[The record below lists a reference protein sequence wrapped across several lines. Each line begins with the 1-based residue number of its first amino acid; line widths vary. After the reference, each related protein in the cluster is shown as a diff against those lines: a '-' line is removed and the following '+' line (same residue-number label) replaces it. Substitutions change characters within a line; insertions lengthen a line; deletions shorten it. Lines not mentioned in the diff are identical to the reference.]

1 MDNFDALIIG
11 TGTAGQTAAYE
22 LAAEGYRVAIA
33 ESSSTP
39 GGVCALHGC
48 QAKKWFYETMEIVAR
63 SKHLLNKGITAL
75 PRTSW
80 EQILVEKNKFT
91 EKVPGGTIRG
101 LKGHGITYLPGSARF
116 ADPHTV
122 EVDGQ
127 GIRAG
132 NFVIATGA
140 RPRDLGIEGAELIS
154 TSNDFLQLERLPS
167 RIGFIGGGFISFEF
181 AHFAAH
187 LGDPGIKIGILEAS
201 DRPLGPFDADMVEQ
215 LVQASAAEGIA
226 VDTGVSLSAL
236 ERTASGIVLHRK
248 NGDDIEVDLVVNGA
262 GRQAN
267 IDSLRLDVAGVQ
279 HSSRGIA
286 VNSSMQSSAAHI
298 FAVGDCAATLQL
310 ARVADMEAKTA
321 AAAISALR
329 DGEQLPQIDYA
340 AAPAVLFTYPQLGM
354 LGKTEQQL
362 IDEDITYWKSYG
374 TNLSWPTYRRV
385 GLKFAAYKILVDR
398 DDLILGAHVLSDN
411 ATGLINTFK
420 QAMIDKMPVTE
431 LHRNNIMT
439 PYPSRESDIIYMLSD
454 FIE

>member
-80 EQILVEKNKFT
+80 EQILVEKNNFT
-91 EKVPGGTIRG
+91 EKVPDGTIRG

-132 NFVIATGA
+132 YFVIATGA
-140 RPRDLGIEGAELIS
+140 KPRDLGIEGAELIS

-187 LGDPGIKIGILEAS
+187 LGDPGIRIDILEAS

-215 LVQASAAEGIA
+215 LVQASVAEGIA
-226 VDTGVSLSAL
+226 IDTGVSLSAL
-236 ERTASGIVLHRK
+236 ERTASGIVIHRK

-262 GRQAN
+262 GRQAD
-267 IDSLRLDVAGVQ
+267 IASLGLDGAGVQ

-321 AAAISALR
+321 AAAISALK
-329 DGEQLPQIDYA
+329 DGEPLPQIDYS

-362 IDEDITYWKSYG
+362 IDEDIAYWKSYG

-411 ATGLINTFK
+411 ATGLLNTFK
-420 QAMIDKMPVTE
+420 QAMIDQMPVTE

>member
-1 MDNFDALIIG
+1 MDNFDVLVIG

-22 LAAEGYRVAIA
+22 LIAEGYRVAIA
-33 ESSSTP
+33 ESSATP

-48 QAKKWFYETMEIVAR
+48 QAKKYFYETMETVAR

-75 PRTSW
+75 PQTSW
-80 EQILVEKNKFT
+80 GQILAEKNKFT
-91 EKVPGGTIRG
+91 GNVPDSTIRG
-101 LKGHGITYLPGSARF
+101 LKGHGVTYLPGAARF

-122 EVDGQ
+122 EVDGR
-127 GIRAG
+127 GIRARY
-132 NFVIATGA
+132 FVIATGA
-140 RPRDLGIEGAELIS
+140 KPRDLGLEGAELIS
-154 TSNDFLQLERLPS
+154 TSNDFLQLERLPP

-187 LGDPGIKIGILEAS
+187 LGDPGIRIDILEAS
-201 DRPLGPFDADMVEQ
+201 DRPLGPFDADMVDQ
-215 LVQASAAEGIA
+215 LVQASRAEGIFI
-226 VDTGVSLSAL
+226 DTGVALSAL
-236 ERTASGIVLHRK
+236 ERTASGIVIQRK

-262 GRQAN
+262 GRQAD
-267 IDSLRLDVAGVQ
+267 IDSLGLAGAGVKY
-279 HSSRGIA
+279 SPRGIT
-286 VNSSMQSSAAHI
+286 VNGSMQSSAAHI

-321 AAAISALR
+321 TAAIRALD
-329 DGEQLPQIDYA
+329 DGEQPSQIDYA

-362 IDEDITYWKSYG
+362 IDEDITYWKSYA

-385 GLKFAAYKILVDR
+385 GLRFAAYKILVDR
-398 DDLILGAHVLSDN
+398 DNLILGAHILSDN

-431 LHRNNIMT
+431 LHRNNIMA

-454 FIE
+454 FID